1 MNTLVIDAT
10 QAPLGRLASFSA
22 KKALLGNKVEIVH
35 CEKAIVIGAPRS
47 VIDDYKA
54 KRKIG
59 GANFRGPFFPKY
71 PEQIVKRTVRGMLP
85 FKNPRGK
92 EAIKKV
98 ICHVGVPEKLKET
111 KKIELHSKKKL
122 ASISLGELSKEI

>member
-1 MNTLVIDAT
+1 MTIVIDAT

-22 KKALLGNKVEIVH
+22 KKALLGNKIEIVH
-35 CEKAIVIGAPRS
+35 CEKAIVIGSPRS

-59 GANFRGPFFPKY
+59 GANFRGPFFPKH
-71 PEQIVKRTVRGMLP
+71 PERIVKRTVRGMLP

-92 EAIKKV
+92 LAIKKV
-98 ICHVGVPEKLKET
+98 ICHVGVPENLKEV
-111 KKIELHSKKKL
+111 KKLSLHSEKKL
-122 ASISLGELSKEI
+122 ASISLEELSREI